1 MSGSK
6 PCMNS
11 CSAST
16 RPAKGPG
23 PVDAPTAGAPWHS
36 RAGSTRTR
44 HPSRSCC
51 HTFQTLVTPG
61 EEPGPRDED
70 RTHGVRGAV
79 AKLQGGSSW
88 CWLGRGA
95 LLAGAFHHVHAAG
108 ASHTADPGSGP
119 NVPPAAPGLS
129 SPASPLPEGS
139 PGACGPQ
146 PPGAHLA
153 IIPWPL
159 STRDLGPQSPR

>member
-88 CWLGRGA
+88 CRLGRGA